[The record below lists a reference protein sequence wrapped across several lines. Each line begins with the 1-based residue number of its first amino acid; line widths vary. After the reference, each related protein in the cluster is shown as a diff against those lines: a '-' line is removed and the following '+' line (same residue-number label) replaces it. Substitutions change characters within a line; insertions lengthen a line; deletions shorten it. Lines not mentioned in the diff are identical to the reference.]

1 MKKLLSI
8 ILAAIMLAVCFASCG
23 KTEVTTANAGDST
36 GAVTEP
42 AGLPS
47 SEEVAALGFAGDFNI
62 LVSGN
67 YVCNDFDSKGFEE
80 LPEPTLVQ
88 TAIYER
94 NEALKADYS
103 ISVITEDVQSFG
115 STTGSG
121 TGFQKLYTEY
131 MSGTSVYDAASI
143 GTYDVATLAYSG
155 LLWDLNKIPHVQ
167 LQNDYWDQK
176 ANSDLS
182 VLGKLYFTSG
192 DIGIVNNKV
201 THAILFNK
209 NMIEEYGM
217 EDPYALV
224 KSNNW
229 TWEKL
234 TELVKQVG
242 EDKDQNGIYDAN
254 DLYGLMT
261 WKDPSVAILS
271 SSGEKIAGV
280 NEKGEIEYT
289 LMSERVVDLYDQY
302 SDLVYDQAHTFNYQY
317 DNATGKQAA
326 SSTWDTNRN
335 AIFNDS
341 RALFYLNTIA
351 TIEKHRDSDVEF
363 GVLPYPKLTV
373 TQEEFGHGV
382 SPYHSQFVC
391 IPLMSKN
398 ASRSGL
404 VFEYLAIKG
413 QEILRPA
420 YYDITLEG
428 KSVRDAESAKMLD
441 IIFATRVFDLGAY
454 YNVGKVKDN
463 VGNMTISRQTI
474 TNIDAQYSVAAEEAV
489 KTLNEAFAKLK
500 Y

>member
-1 MKKLLSI
+1 MKKILSI
-8 ILAAIMLAVCFASCG
+8 VLAAMTLCACFVSCG
-23 KTEVTTANAGDST
+23 DTEVTTAPVGSVT
-36 GAVTEP
+36 GEVEGP
-42 AGLPS
+42 SGLPTP
-47 SEEVAALGFAGDFNI
+47 EEVAALGYAGDFNM
-62 LVSGN
+62 LLSGN
-67 YVCNDFDSKGFEE
+67 YVCNDFDSKGFED

-94 NEALKADYS
+94 NEALKSDYG
-103 ISVITEDVQSFG
+103 INVTVEDTMKFG
-115 STTGSG
+115 STNGSG

-131 MSGTSVYDAASI
+131 MSGTSVYDAAAI

-155 LLWDLNKIPHVQ
+155 LLWDFNKLPHIQ

-176 ANSDLS
+176 ANSDLA
-182 VLGKLYFTSG
+182 VMGKLYFTSG

-209 NMIEEYGM
+209 DMVEEYGM

-242 EDKDQNGIYDAN
+242 EDKDQNGVYDAN

-280 NEKGEIEYT
+280 NDKGEIEYT

-302 SDLVYDQAHTFNYQY
+302 SDLVYDQAHVFNYQY
-317 DNATGKQAA
+317 DNVTGAQAPQN
-326 SSTWDTNRN
+326 TWDTNRN
-335 AIFNDS
+335 NIFNDS
-341 RALFYLNTIA
+341 RALFYLNTVA

-363 GVLPYPKLTV
+363 GVLPYPKLTT

-382 SPYHSQFVC
+382 SPYHSQFICV
-391 IPLMSKN
+391 PLMSKN
-398 ASRSGL
+398 ATRSGL
-404 VFEYLAIKG
+404 VLEYLAIKG

-428 KSVRDAESAKMLD
+428 KSVRDAASAEMLD
-441 IIFATRVFDLGAY
+441 IIFSTRVFDLGAY

-463 VGNMTISRQTI
+463 VGNMTITRQTI
-474 TNIDAQYSVAAEEAV
+474 TNIDAQYSVAAEEMV
-489 KTLNEAFAKLK
+489 NTLNEAFAKLQ